1 MNDNATKEL
10 ESLVGR
16 NASQIAYANL
26 QYDAHPLVEAV
37 LDAAI
42 LIRAEPHYLSTWVYI
57 TQWPDGTTIWHAPD
71 GDAVATVFRDGTI
84 HVERM

>member
-1 MNDNATKEL
+1 MNEDPYEEL
-10 ESLVGR
+10 ESLVGK

-26 QYDAHPLVEAV
+26 QHDAHPLVEAV

-42 LIRAEPHYLSTWVYI
+42 LIRAEPYYMSTWVYV
-57 TQWPDGTTIWHAPD
+57 TQWEDGTTIWHAPEGD
-71 GDAVATVFRDGTI
+71 GTATVFRDGTI